1 MELVTALLFSESHRA
16 RCCTRIAV
24 SGFGRK
30 PILLLGSNGPISCRQ
45 FSSVHADRCAHEHN
59 YTLVFTPCQAPD
71 DTIVNTRV
79 NPLDKFKVKYIRDI
93 VFTNQGV

>member
-1 MELVTALLFSESHRA
+1 MVTALLFSESHSA
-16 RCCTRIAV
+16 RCCTLIAV

-59 YTLVFTPCQAPD
+59 YTLVFTPCQAPV